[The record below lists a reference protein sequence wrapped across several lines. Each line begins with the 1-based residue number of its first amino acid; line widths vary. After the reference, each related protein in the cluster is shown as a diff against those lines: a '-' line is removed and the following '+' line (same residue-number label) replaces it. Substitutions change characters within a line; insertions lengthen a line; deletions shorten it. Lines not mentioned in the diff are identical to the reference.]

1 MGFKKRMKITG
12 KIEIPDGSKK
22 EAQLLYLHNIVS
34 LVDDHN
40 VPDSLILNLDQ
51 TKLKYIPSANHTLAK
66 KGSKSIGI
74 AGSNDKRCI
83 TGTFT
88 VSLKGGFLPMQ
99 LIYGWKTNQS
109 LPRFKF
115 PESFSLSENPKHY
128 SNTLESIK
136 VIDEVKTPYVNAQ
149 REILSNPNEE
159 ALLTFDMFRGQITGE
174 VTSRLLQNNIYFVTV
189 PFKMTHLSQPLD

>member
-1 MGFKKRMKITG
+1 M
-12 KIEIPDGSKK
+12 
-22 EAQLLYLHNIVS
+22 YLHDIVS

-99 LIYGWKTNQS
+99 LIYGGKTNQS